1 MLIRVGTGK
10 PEFGRRIQE
19 PRTMT
24 KPNSSPVPSAK
35 GTRDLYPDQ
44 MLRQNYITRLWRDT
58 AIRHGFEEI
67 NGPTFEM
74 LELYTRKSGEGI
86 VSELFRFRREGG
98 DDDYALRPEFTP
110 TLARMYAA
118 KAASLPS
125 PTKWF
130 SIGPY
135 FRAEKPQR
143 GRLRE
148 FLQWNV
154 DVLGEEQSVSENTD
168 SEVISTV
175 VALLLSSG
183 LVVGWG
189 PQAEVTVHLNH
200 RSFFR
205 QIVCDLGLPAESVEG
220 AMQLADR
227 VGKISQDEFLR
238 QWSSLGGP
246 EESGKKLHDVLL
258 DPLDDATDS
267 NDEVPASEK
276 DIPHLHNRLGVAS
289 IRPDTKG
296 TQAELARFFSLFGE
310 QPGKSPLLLD
320 PSIVR
325 GLAYYTGTVFEV
337 IADGERAIAGGGR
350 YDNLIELF
358 GGPSTPAVGFGMG
371 DVVLGLLLDDKGLM
385 PQGIELLDAL
395 SRPAASLR
403 PEAFVVA
410 GSEDEDA
417 LIEPLLASLR
427 RGIEAD
433 GFDGK
438 PWSAD
443 RYAVRPMHARRTYKT
458 TRNLKKLLADAE
470 KQHARFAIVLHGPD
484 KVQVKDL
491 DTREELVHDRGD
503 FAVDPASDAYVGR
516 AIVQRLA

>member
-1 MLIRVGTGK
+1 
-10 PEFGRRIQE
+10 
-19 PRTMT
+19 MT
-24 KPNSSPVPSAK
+24 KPNSSPVPSPK

-44 MLRQNYITRLWRDT
+44 LLRQNYITRLWRDT

-154 DVLGEEQSVSENTD
+154 DVLGGDED
-168 SEVISTV
+168 SSDI
-175 VALLLSSG
+175 ALLSCMATFLIDAGLSNRQVTNRVSDRRLIVRSLMASG
-183 LVVGWG
+183 V
-189 PQAEVTVHLNH
+189 AE
-200 RSFFR
+200 
-205 QIVCDLGLPAESVEG
+205 
-220 AMQLADR
+220 DR
-227 VGKISQDEFLR
+227 HEAAL
-238 QWSSLGGP
+238 
-246 EESGKKLHDVLL
+246 VLL
-258 DPLDDATDS
+258 DKRNKIGP
-267 NDEVPASEK
+267 DEFRSQAK
-276 DIPHLHNRLGVAS
+276 ALGM
-289 IRPDTKG
+289 T
-296 TQAELARFFSLFGE
+296 ELAATEFVE
-310 QPGKSPLLLD
+310 GKQVVNFDDYTLMGRMVNAGFESGWFVYD
-320 PSIVR
+320 ASIVR

-337 IADGERAIAGGGR
+337 IAEGERAIAGGGR

-358 GGPSTPAVGFGMG
+358 GGPPTPAVGFGMG

-385 PQGIELLDAL
+385 PQGAELMDAL
-395 SRPAASLR
+395 SQPAASLR

-417 LIEPLLASLR
+417 LVEPLLANLR
-427 RGIEAD
+427 RGMEHE

-438 PWSAD
+438 PWSPD
-443 RYAVRPMHARRTYKT
+443 RYTVRPMHARRTYKT
-458 TRNLKKLLADAE
+458 TRNLKKLLNDAE
-470 KQHARFAIVLHGPD
+470 KQHARFAVVLHGAD

-491 DTREELVHDRGD
+491 DKREELVHDRGD
-503 FAVDPASDAYVGR
+503 FSVDPASDAYVGN
-516 AIVQRLA
+516 AIADRLA

>member
-1 MLIRVGTGK
+1 
-10 PEFGRRIQE
+10 
-19 PRTMT
+19 MT
-24 KPNSSPVPSAK
+24 KPNSSPVPSPK

-44 MLRQNYITRLWRDT
+44 LLRQNYITRLWRDT
-58 AIRHGFEEI
+58 AVRHGFEEI

-74 LELYTRKSGEGI
+74 LELYTRKSGDGI

-154 DVLGEEQSVSENTD
+154 DVLGELPECRTDEDIVSGAGYADMETMACLVGAMELAGLTPQAVRMHFG
-168 SEVISTV
+168 SRK
-175 VALLLSSG
+175 LLNARLESSG
-183 LVVGWG
+183 IREENRPKVLSLIDGLSKMSDEAVKSELHAIGLT
-189 PQAEVTVHLNH
+189 PEQFEKLFEQPKTAIIMDSDSAEAMDPVLA
-200 RSFFR
+200 
-205 QIVCDLGLPAESVEG
+205 LG
-220 AMQLADR
+220 
-227 VGKISQDEFLR
+227 
-238 QWSSLGGP
+238 
-246 EESGKKLHDVLL
+246 DVMV
-258 DPLDDATDS
+258 ATDWFCY
-267 NDEVPASEK
+267 D
-276 DIPHLHNRLGVAS
+276 L
-289 IRPDTKG
+289 
-296 TQAELARFFSLFGE
+296 
-310 QPGKSPLLLD
+310 
-320 PSIVR
+320 SIVR

-337 IADGERAIAGGGR
+337 IAEGERAIAGGGR

-358 GGPSTPAVGFGMG
+358 GGPPTPAVGFGMG

-385 PQGIELLDAL
+385 PEGAELMDAL
-395 SRPAASLR
+395 SQPGASLR

-417 LIEPLLASLR
+417 LVEPLLASLR
-427 RGIEAD
+427 RGIERD

-438 PWSAD
+438 PWSPD

-458 TRNLKKLLADAE
+458 TRNLKKLLNDAE

-491 DTREELVHDRGD
+491 DRREELVHDRGD
-503 FAVDPASDAYVGR
+503 FSTDPASDAYVGK
-516 AIVQRLA
+516 AIADRLA

>member
-1 MLIRVGTGK
+1 
-10 PEFGRRIQE
+10 
-19 PRTMT
+19 MT
-24 KPNSSPVPSAK
+24 KPNSSPVPSPK
-35 GTRDLYPDQ
+35 GTRDLYPDH
-44 MLRQNYITRLWRDT
+44 MARQNYITRLWRDT
-58 AIRHGFEEI
+58 AVRHGFEEI

-86 VSELFRFRREGG
+86 VGELFRFRREGG
-98 DDDYALRPEFTP
+98 EDDYALRPEFTP

-154 DVLGEEQSVSENTD
+154 DVLGGNEEEGEFDVLSCMASFLKGAGLRNQDVTIRISDRRRITRALAVAGVSEASHEATLQ
-168 SEVISTV
+168 
-175 VALLLSSG
+175 LL
-183 LVVGWG
+183 
-189 PQAEVTVHLNH
+189 
-200 RSFFR
+200 
-205 QIVCDLGLPAESVEG
+205 DKK
-220 AMQLADR
+220 D
-227 VGKISQDEFLR
+227 KIAPDEFR
-238 QWSSLGGP
+238 SQAKSLGMSESATNTFLQDKQVIDFEDFKLMGHLINAGL
-246 EESGKKLHDVLL
+246 ESGWF
-258 DPLDDATDS
+258 AY
-267 NDEVPASEK
+267 
-276 DIPHLHNRLGVAS
+276 
-289 IRPDTKG
+289 
-296 TQAELARFFSLFGE
+296 
-310 QPGKSPLLLD
+310 D

-337 IADGERAIAGGGR
+337 IAEGERAIAGGGR

-358 GGPSTPAVGFGMG
+358 GGPPTPAVGFGMG

-385 PQGIELLDAL
+385 PAGAELLDAL
-395 SRPAASLR
+395 SRPGASLR

-410 GSEDEDA
+410 DGEHGH
-417 LIEPLLASLR
+417 LIEPLLANLR
-427 RGIEAD
+427 RGIERE

-438 PWSAD
+438 PWAAD

-458 TRNLKKLLADAE
+458 TSKLSKLLNDAE
-470 KQHARFAIVLHGPD
+470 KQHAKFAIVLHGAD

-491 DTREELVHDRGD
+491 DKREELVHDRGD
-503 FAVDPASDAYVGR
+503 FSVDPASEAYVGK
-516 AIVQRLA
+516 AIAQRLA

>member
-1 MLIRVGTGK
+1 
-10 PEFGRRIQE
+10 
-19 PRTMT
+19 MT
-24 KPNSSPVPSAK
+24 KPNSSPVPPAK

-44 MLRQNYITRLWRDT
+44 MLRQNYITKLWRDT

-154 DVLGEEQSVSENTD
+154 DVLGVESAASDAELVS
-168 SEVISTV
+168 
-175 VALLLSSG
+175 L
-183 LVVGWG
+183 
-189 PQAEVTVHLNH
+189 
-200 RSFFR
+200 
-205 QIVCDLGLPAESVEG
+205 
-220 AMQLADR
+220 LADALGHFGLR
-227 VGKISQDEFLR
+227 SRTSLGMSNRQEMLQLLRLAGLHDDANIDQAFQILDQRSKVDEESLSDALKTMGVRLATLDNAIRLMKQAVLDGADESRFTVKRNQTTIDAVSGKE
-238 QWSSLGGP
+238 SSLQTERADRIDLKP
-246 EESGKKLHDVLL
+246 FAKVF
-258 DPLDDATDS
+258 
-267 NDEVPASEK
+267 DELRGRGLAEW
-276 DIPHLHNRLGVAS
+276 AE
-289 IRPDTKG
+289 PD
-296 TQAELARFFSLFGE
+296 FG
-310 QPGKSPLLLD
+310 L
-320 PSIVR
+320 VR

-337 IADGERAIAGGGR
+337 IAEGERAIAGGGR

-358 GGPSTPAVGFGMG
+358 GGPPTPAVGFGMG

-385 PQGIELLDAL
+385 PRGKELMDAL
-395 SRPAASLR
+395 SQPAASLR
-403 PEAFVVA
+403 PEAFVFA
-410 GSEDEDA
+410 GSEDEDE

-427 RGIEAD
+427 RGIETD

-438 PWSAD
+438 PWSSH
-443 RYAVRPMHARRTYKT
+443 RYTVRPMHARRTYKT

-491 DTREELVHDRGD
+491 DTREELVHERGD
-503 FAVDPASDAYVGR
+503 FSVDPQSDAYVGT
-516 AIVQRLA
+516 AIAQRLA

>member
-1 MLIRVGTGK
+1 
-10 PEFGRRIQE
+10 
-19 PRTMT
+19 MT
-24 KPNSSPVPSAK
+24 KPNSSPVPPAK

-44 MLRQNYITRLWRDT
+44 MLRQNYITKLWRDT

-67 NGPTFEM
+67 NGPSFEM
-74 LELYTRKSGEGI
+74 LELYTRKSGEGS

-148 FLQWNV
+148 FLQLNV
-154 DVLGEEQSVSENTD
+154 DVLGGSDQASD
-168 SEVISTV
+168 DRDAICV
-175 VALLLSSG
+175 VVDLYRSMG
-183 LVVGWG
+183 LG
-189 PQAEVTVHLNH
+189 P
-200 RSFFR
+200 
-205 QIVCDLGLPAESVEG
+205 
-220 AMQLADR
+220 
-227 VGKISQDEFLR
+227 
-238 QWSSLGGP
+238 SSLKVVLNDRRLVEKMATSRGLEP
-246 EESGKKLHDVLL
+246 EHMQMFLWVMDNTGKKPVEELL
-258 DPLDDATDS
+258 KQARATGIGQSQVKIFAELLQDLKAAADHPDKGTFDRLFPDAA
-267 NDEVPASEK
+267 DETYLF
-276 DIPHLHNRLGVAS
+276 DQNRLFEELGIRDWIANS
-289 IRPDTKG
+289 ITI
-296 TQAELARFFSLFGE
+296 A
-310 QPGKSPLLLD
+310 
-320 PSIVR
+320 R

-337 IADGERAIAGGGR
+337 IAEGERAIAGGGR

-358 GGPSTPAVGFGMG
+358 GGPPTPAVGFGMG

-385 PQGIELLDAL
+385 PQGKELIDAL
-395 SRPAASLR
+395 SQPAASLR

-417 LIEPLLASLR
+417 LIEPLLANLR
-427 RGIEAD
+427 RGIETE

-438 PWSAD
+438 PWSTD
-443 RYAVRPMHARRTYKT
+443 RYTVRPMHARRTYKT

-491 DTREELVHDRGD
+491 DTREELVHERGD
-503 FAVDPASDAYVGR
+503 FSVDPQIDAYVGT
-516 AIVQRLA
+516 AIAQRLA